1 MSELTHRL
9 AFFDYGFFT
18 ILGFFYDIAVPIERI
33 GLPVYHDSEIVFM
46 DNTKLEKRYD
56 ILEAINQ
63 IAREKNVDRNM
74 VIETIEAG
82 LLSAAKKRFGSSDH
96 VLVEI
101 NETTGGIT
109 MEAEWAVMDEV
120 EDPTMELTLEEAK
133 LIDPKAKVGKTV
145 IEHLKFE
152 DFGRHAI
159 HSAKQSLIQ
168 KIREVERDKIYDDYS
183 KRINEIV
190 TGSVQQILH
199 GDIYINLGRVEA
211 ILPIKQQIR
220 RERYHQGNT
229 VRAIIVDVRKDTKGP
244 QVILSRTDPN
254 FLVKLF
260 DLEVPEI
267 YDGVVEI
274 KGVARKAGERSKIA
288 VTSSDPRVDAVGAC
302 VGIKGSRVQGIVK
315 ELNNERIDIIQFS
328 DDIATYLARAL
339 SPAIVQRVDIDRLNG
354 KLTAVVEDDQLSLA
368 IGKNG
373 INAELASN
381 LTGLSVDIISHSE
394 LVRREA
400 EKTKEAGLLIE
411 LKGIGEKTV
420 FNLNNYSILTIRDLV
435 DTDINFLVE
444 IPGIGPKTAEKLVKM
459 ANDFF
464 EQRQASREAAKEAEL
479 EEEGTEESSEEINE
493 D

>member
-1 MSELTHRL
+1 MS
-9 AFFDYGFFT
+9 D
-18 ILGFFYDIAVPIERI
+18 P
-33 GLPVYHDSEIVFM
+33 
-46 DNTKLEKRYD
+46 NLEKRYD
-56 ILEAINQ
+56 ILEAVSQ
-63 IAREKNVDRNM
+63 IAREKNVERDL
-74 VIETIEAG
+74 VVETIEAG

-96 VLVEI
+96 VTVDFNLV
-101 NETTGGIT
+101 TGIIH
-109 MEAEWAVMDEV
+109 MQAEWYVV
-120 EDPTMELTLEEAK
+120 ESEDDIEEAGTEMP
-133 LIDPKAKVGKTV
+133 LEKAKLLDPRAEVGDTV
-145 IEHLKFE
+145 IEELRFE

-168 KIREVERDKIYDDYS
+168 KIREVERDKVFDDYS

-211 ILPIKQQIR
+211 IIPLKHQIR

-229 VRAIIVDVRKDTKGP
+229 IRAIIVDVRKEVKGP

-274 KGVARKAGERSKIA
+274 KGVARRAGERSKIA
-288 VTSSDPRVDAVGAC
+288 VTSSDPRIDAVGAC

-315 ELNNERIDIIQFS
+315 ELNNERIDVIPYS
-328 DDIATYLARAL
+328 EDISSYLARAL

-354 KLTAVVEDDQLSLA
+354 KLTAVVDEDQLSLA

-381 LTGLSVDIISHSE
+381 LTGLSVDIISHQQYVLS
-394 LVRREA
+394 EA
-400 EKTKEAGLLIE
+400 EKTMSAGLLID
-411 LKGIGEKTV
+411 LNGIGEKMV
-420 FNLNNYSILTIRDLV
+420 YALNNHGVMTVKDLRDADV
-435 DTDINFLVE
+435 SFLVQV
-444 IPGIGPKTAEKLVKM
+444 PGIGPKTAERM
-459 ANDFF
+459 IGIAEAYF
-464 EQRQASREAAKEAEL
+464 EERGNEEDAKSNSAEDTGEDVAEDDSVLPENTDEA
-479 EEEGTEESSEEINE
+479 
-493 D
+493 